1 MAGPRHLMLD
11 IDSQG
16 GQAMHRS
23 SIAASITL
31 LFATAVWAAE
41 PSHLNSSQPN
51 ETVRRAVSPISP
63 EPEAA
68 TLQVG
73 EPAPMFSYL
82 GADGRWH
89 KSDELLTYGP
99 VLLIFGPTDDDLVA
113 VQKRHLAFEELGVRP
128 VAVLDM
134 PTRGT
139 AALTRKLGLTA
150 PLVSDPMSAIA

>member
-41 PSHLNSSQPN
+41 PSPMNSSPPN

-89 KSDELLTYGP
+89 KSDELLTHGP
-99 VLLIFGPTDDDLVA
+99 VLMMFGASDEDLAA
-113 VQKRHLAFEELGVRP
+113 VQKRLPAFEEMEVHP
-128 VAVLDM
+128 VAVLNM

-139 AALTRKLGLTA
+139 AALIRK
-150 PLVSDPMSAIA
+150 